1 MVGSIGNEGIITEV
15 SCPGANLAIA
25 DCDREM

>member
-1 MVGSIGNEGIITEV
+1 MAGSIGNEGNINEV